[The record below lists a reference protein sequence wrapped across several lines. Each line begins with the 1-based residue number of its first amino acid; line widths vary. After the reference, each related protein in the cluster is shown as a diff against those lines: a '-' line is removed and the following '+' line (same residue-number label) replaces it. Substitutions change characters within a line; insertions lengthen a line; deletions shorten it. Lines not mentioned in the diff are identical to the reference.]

1 MLQCCQPCGF
11 PANLGLFFC
20 GVAGCFEDLRVA
32 CFWACLIEICLFFG
46 LVFCRFLFF
55 RLLLFQIFWHFCCFN
70 LLLKVILTC
79 FCENLLIL
87 GLFFRMRL
95 PAFLCNFPPDFL
107 FCWIFLPDACWTCF
121 LVKLPILGLFFKFT
135 CLFLHNNL
143 ASLVC
148 CYDNIS
154 DVWEI
159 NWSLMV
165 W

>member
-1 MLQCCQPCGF
+1 MLPALRFSREFGLVFLWSCGLF
-11 PANLGLFFC
+11 WRLTGCLFLGLC
-20 GVAGCFEDLRVA
+20 NWNLLV
-32 CFWACLIEICLFFG
+32 FG